1 MHYSEVRIV
10 IIKDCNFI
18 ISAVSP
24 DQYPESHLPEIA
36 FVGRSNVGKSSLI
49 NSLLKRKKLVKV
61 SSNPG
66 KTRTINFFTVNNEI
80 MLVDLPGYGYAAVS
94 KEEKIRWADMIET
107 YLIKRKNL
115 KSVVLLVDIRHKP
128 TSDDEIMFDF
138 IKHYNKSVIVIATK
152 LDKISKNIIQKNT
165 ILIKDTLEMDDN
177 DIFIPYSSVN
187 HIGRDLLWDE
197 ILLKI

>member
-1 MHYSEVRIV
+1 M

-24 DQYPESHLPEIA
+24 NQYPESDLPEIA

-49 NSLLKRKKLVKV
+49 NSLLRRKKLVKV

-66 KTRTINFFTVNNEI
+66 KTRTINFFTVNDEI

-94 KEEKIRWADMIET
+94 KEEKIKWADMIET
-107 YLIKRKNL
+107 YLIKRINL
-115 KSVVLLVDIRHKP
+115 KSVILLVDIRHKP

-152 LDKISKNIIQKNT
+152 LDKISKNIILKNT
-165 ILIKDTLEMDDN
+165 ILIKDTLGMDDN

>member
-1 MHYSEVRIV
+1 M

-24 DQYPESHLPEIA
+24 NQYPESDLPEIA

-49 NSLLKRKKLVKV
+49 NSLLRRKKLVKV

-66 KTRTINFFTVNNEI
+66 KTRTINFFTVNDEI
-80 MLVDLPGYGYAAVS
+80 MLVDLPGYGYAAVA
-94 KEEKIRWADMIET
+94 KEEKIKWADMIET
-107 YLIKRKNL
+107 YLIKRINL
-115 KSVVLLVDIRHKP
+115 KSVILLVDIRHKP

-138 IKHYNKSVIVIATK
+138 IKYYNKSVIVIATK
-152 LDKISKNIIQKNT
+152 LDKISKNIILKKT
-165 ILIKDTLEMDDN
+165 ILIKDTLGMDDN

>member
-1 MHYSEVRIV
+1 MHCSEVRRL

-24 DQYPESHLPEIA
+24 DQYPESDLPEIA

-49 NSLLKRKKLVKV
+49 NSLLNRKKLVKV

-94 KEEKIRWADMIET
+94 KEEKIKWADMIET
-107 YLIKRKNL
+107 YLIKRINL
-115 KSVVLLVDIRHKP
+115 KSVILLVDIRHKP

-152 LDKISKNIIQKNT
+152 LDKISKNIILKNT
-165 ILIKDTLEMDDN
+165 ILIKDTLGMDDN

>member
-1 MHYSEVRIV
+1 M

>member
-1 MHYSEVRIV
+1 M

-24 DQYPESHLPEIA
+24 NQYPESDLPEIA

-49 NSLLKRKKLVKV
+49 NSLLRRKKLVKV

-66 KTRTINFFTVNNEI
+66 KTRTINFFTVNDEI
-80 MLVDLPGYGYAAVS
+80 MLVDLPGYGYAAVA
-94 KEEKIRWADMIET
+94 KEEKIKWADMIET
-107 YLIKRKNL
+107 YLIKRINL
-115 KSVVLLVDIRHKP
+115 KSVILLVDIRHKP

-152 LDKISKNIIQKNT
+152 LDKISKNIILKKT
-165 ILIKDTLEMDDN
+165 ILIKDTLGMDDN

>member
-1 MHYSEVRIV
+1 MHYSEVRRV

-24 DQYPESHLPEIA
+24 NQYPESDLPEIA

-49 NSLLKRKKLVKV
+49 NSLLRRKKLVKV

-66 KTRTINFFTVNNEI
+66 KTRTINFFTVNDEI

-94 KEEKIRWADMIET
+94 KEEKIKWADMIET
-107 YLIKRKNL
+107 YLIKRINL
-115 KSVVLLVDIRHKP
+115 KSVILLVDIRHKP

-152 LDKISKNIIQKNT
+152 LDKISKNIILKNT
-165 ILIKDTLEMDDN
+165 ILIKDTLGMDDN

>member
-1 MHYSEVRIV
+1 M

-24 DQYPESHLPEIA
+24 NQYPESDLPEIA

-49 NSLLKRKKLVKV
+49 NSLLRRKKLVKV

-66 KTRTINFFTVNNEI
+66 KTRTINFFTVNDEI

-94 KEEKIRWADMIET
+94 KEEKIKWADMIET
-107 YLIKRKNL
+107 YLIKRINL
-115 KSVVLLVDIRHKP
+115 KSVILLVDIRHKP

-138 IKHYNKSVIVIATK
+138 IKYYNKSVIVIATK
-152 LDKISKNIIQKNT
+152 LDKISKNIILKNT
-165 ILIKDTLEMDDN
+165 ILIKDTLGMDDN